1 MSMLSKHITV
11 RAENIEYG
19 TVVRQVDRPG
29 YVYTESFRNGGS
41 LPIKGILS
49 KTKTVTS
56 TFTWSVTES
65 LKVQIRLKI
74 NLSHA
79 LFLNEQEYNVQI
91 IPRISGFFWQK

>member
-65 LKVQIRLKI
+65 LKVQIRLIRI
-74 NLSHA
+74 NLS
-79 LFLNEQEYNVQI
+79 
-91 IPRISGFFWQK
+91 